1 MDGNKLNG
9 EQRGSMDRNKLYGEQ
24 RGSME
29 NKLKNKGVQ
38 WSKTNCMVK
47 GFNGD

>member
-1 MDGNKLNG
+1 MKQGVQWTETNYGEQRGSMDRNKLYG

-29 NKLKNKGVQ
+29 Q
-38 WSKTNCMVK
+38 TN
-47 GFNGD
+47 